1 MADRSGASRGRP
13 AGARAGAP
21 RRGGAGATAKAA
33 EAARD
38 RQDGIWIKLAAEAF
52 GTFVLVLGGCGS
64 ALIAS
69 NFEQDG
75 LQLGIGF
82 LGVALAFGLT
92 VLTMAVAVGG
102 VSGGHFNPAVTVGLA
117 FARRTPWRDVPG
129 YIAAQVVGAVLAATA
144 LFVIASGRRG
154 FDATESGFT
163 SNGYGSRSPGGYDLG
178 AVVLTEVL
186 LTAIFLAVIIAA
198 TGDDAPKVL
207 APVAIGLT
215 LTLIHLVAIPVDNA
229 SVNPARSLGVAL
241 FAGTAALGQVWVFLV
256 APVAGAAIAG
266 LLFRAVTGLRPG
278 LGGQGAERF
287 TS

>member
-1 MADRSGASRGRP
+1 MADRTGAPRGRP
-13 AGARAGAP
+13 AGARAGAARSGRP
-21 RRGGAGATAKAA
+21 AATATAA
-33 EAARD
+33 ETGHD
-38 RQDGIWIKLAAEAF
+38 RQDGIWIKLAAETF

-69 NFEQDG
+69 DFERDG
-75 LQLGIGF
+75 TQLGIGF

-92 VLTMAVAVGG
+92 VLIMAVAVGG

-117 FARRTPWRDVPG
+117 VARRTPWRDVPG
-129 YIAAQVVGAVLAATA
+129 YIAAQVVGAVLASTA
-144 LFVIASGRRG
+144 LFVIASGRSG
-154 FDATESGFT
+154 FDARDSGFT

-178 AVVLTEVL
+178 AVALTEVL

-229 SVNPARSLGVAL
+229 SVNPARSLGAAL
-241 FAGTAALGQVWVFLV
+241 FAGTAALGQLWVFLV
-256 APVAGAAIAG
+256 APVAGAAVAG

-278 LGGQGAERF
+278 LRGRGYV
-287 TS
+287 S